1 MVFEHMER
9 VKSTFSIKNLEN
21 LSGIK
26 AHTLRI
32 WEKRYNLLEPER
44 TDTNIRRYS
53 LDSLRKLLNVTLLYN
68 HGFKI
73 SKIASLDASEIPK
86 LVRSI
91 ALKANSEQVSIN
103 AFKLA
108 MINFDYELFDTNYEE
123 ILQHHNF
130 EYLFMNIF
138 MPLMKEL
145 GILWQTGAI
154 SPSHEHF
161 ITNLVKQKIHLQT
174 EYLQK
179 NKYEPNNHPIL
190 FCFFL
195 RTKSTNSVFFI
206 SITYHYQRDIVLFFL
221 DNLYKPP
228 SLQTLYSYET
238 KYYFVSYITVEPS
251 KDEIM
256 PYLQNFY
263 DKILDKQDSKLILF
277 GPQQIAID
285 KETLPEKI
293 EMFRSVESFVFKY
306 FSEDVLV

>member
-1 MVFEHMER
+1 MVIEHMDR

-53 LDSLRKLLNVTLLYN
+53 LDSLRKLLNITLLYN

-73 SKIASLDASEIPK
+73 SKIASLEAVEIPK

-123 ILQHHNF
+123 ILQHHDF
-130 EYLFMNIF
+130 EYLFLNIF

-179 NKYEPNNHPIL
+179 NKFEQNNHAI
-190 FCFFL
+190 F
-195 RTKSTNSVFFI
+195 
-206 SITYHYQRDIVLFFL
+206 VLFLPENEIHELGILYLNYLILSKGYRTIFL
-221 DNLYKPP
+221 GQSLQTS

-256 PYLQNFY
+256 PYLHNFY
-263 DKILDKQDSKLILF
+263 DKILKNQNSKLILF

-293 EMFRSVESFVFKY
+293 ELFRSVESFVFKY

>member
-1 MVFEHMER
+1 MVFEHMDR

-53 LDSLRKLLNVTLLYN
+53 LDSLRKLLNITLLYN

-73 SKIASLDASEIPK
+73 SKIASLETTEIPK

-179 NKYEPNNHPIL
+179 NKFEQKNHPI
-190 FCFFL
+190 F
-195 RTKSTNSVFFI
+195 
-206 SITYHYQRDIVLFFL
+206 VLFLPENEIHELGILYLNYLILSKGYRTIFL
-221 DNLYKPP
+221 GQSLQTS

-238 KYYFVSYITVEPS
+238 RYYFVSYITVEPS

-256 PYLQNFY
+256 PYLHSFY
-263 DKILDKQDSKLILF
+263 NKILENQDSKLILF

-285 KETLPEKI
+285 KEKLPKKI

-306 FSEDVLV
+306 FAEDVLV

>member
-1 MVFEHMER
+1 MDR

-53 LDSLRKLLNVTLLYN
+53 LDSLRKLLNITLLYN

-73 SKIASLDASEIPK
+73 SKIASLDATEIPK

-103 AFKLA
+103 ASKLA

-179 NKYEPNNHPIL
+179 NKFEQKNHPI
-190 FCFFL
+190 F
-195 RTKSTNSVFFI
+195 
-206 SITYHYQRDIVLFFL
+206 VLFLPENEIHELGILYLNYLILSKGHRTIFL
-221 DNLYKPP
+221 GQSLQT
-228 SLQTLYSYET
+228 SCLQTLYSYET

-256 PYLQNFY
+256 PYLHSFY
-263 DKILDKQDSKLILF
+263 SKILENQDSKLILF

-285 KETLPEKI
+285 KEQLPKKI

>member
-1 MVFEHMER
+1 MER

-73 SKIASLDASEIPK
+73 SKIASLDDSEIPK

-179 NKYEPNNHPIL
+179 NKFEPNHPI
-190 FCFFL
+190 F
-195 RTKSTNSVFFI
+195 
-206 SITYHYQRDIVLFFL
+206 VLFLPENEIHELGILYLNYLILSKGYRTIFL
-221 DNLYKPP
+221 GQSLQTS

-238 KYYFVSYITVEPS
+238 NYYFVSYITVEPS

-263 DKILDKQDSKLILF
+263 NKILDKQDSKLILF

-285 KETLPEKI
+285 KEALPEKI

>member
-1 MVFEHMER
+1 MVIEHMER

-73 SKIASLDASEIPK
+73 SKIASLDGSEIPK

-179 NKYEPNNHPIL
+179 NKFDHNNHPI
-190 FCFFL
+190 F
-195 RTKSTNSVFFI
+195 
-206 SITYHYQRDIVLFFL
+206 VLFLPENEIHELGILYLNYLILSKGYRTIFL
-221 DNLYKPP
+221 GQSLQTS

-263 DKILDKQDSKLILF
+263 NKILDKQDSKLILF

-285 KETLPEKI
+285 REALPEKI

>member
-1 MVFEHMER
+1 MER

-73 SKIASLDASEIPK
+73 SKIASLDGSEIPK

-179 NKYEPNNHPIL
+179 NKFEPNNHPI
-190 FCFFL
+190 F
-195 RTKSTNSVFFI
+195 
-206 SITYHYQRDIVLFFL
+206 VLFLPENEIHELGILYLNYLILSKGYRTIFL
-221 DNLYKPP
+221 GQSLQTS

>member
-1 MVFEHMER
+1 MDR

-73 SKIASLDASEIPK
+73 SKIASLDSNEIPK

-123 ILQHHNF
+123 ILQHHDF
-130 EYLFMNIF
+130 EYLFLNIF

-179 NKYEPNNHPIL
+179 NKFDQENHPI
-190 FCFFL
+190 F
-195 RTKSTNSVFFI
+195 
-206 SITYHYQRDIVLFFL
+206 VLFLPENEIHELGILYLNYLILSKGYRTIFL
-221 DNLYKPP
+221 GQSLQTS

-256 PYLQNFY
+256 PYLHNFY
-263 DKILDKQDSKLILF
+263 KNILENQDSKLILF

-293 EMFRSVESFVFKY
+293 EMYRSVESFIFKY
-306 FSEDVLV
+306 FSQDVLV

>member
-1 MVFEHMER
+1 MDR

-53 LDSLRKLLNVTLLYN
+53 LDSLRKLLNITLLYN

-73 SKIASLDASEIPK
+73 SKIASLDATEIPK

-179 NKYEPNNHPIL
+179 NKFEQKNHPI
-190 FCFFL
+190 F
-195 RTKSTNSVFFI
+195 
-206 SITYHYQRDIVLFFL
+206 VLFLPENEIHELGILYLNYLILSKGHRTIFL
-221 DNLYKPP
+221 GQSLQTS

-256 PYLQNFY
+256 PYLHSFY
-263 DKILDKQDSKLILF
+263 SKILENQDSKLILF

-285 KETLPEKI
+285 KEQLPKKI

>member
-1 MVFEHMER
+1 MER

-73 SKIASLDASEIPK
+73 SKIASLDDSEIPK

-179 NKYEPNNHPIL
+179 NKFEPNHPI
-190 FCFFL
+190 F
-195 RTKSTNSVFFI
+195 
-206 SITYHYQRDIVLFFL
+206 VLFLPENEIHELGILYLNYLILSKGYRTIFL
-221 DNLYKPP
+221 GQSLQTS

-256 PYLQNFY
+256 PYLQTFY
-263 DKILDKQDSKLILF
+263 TKILDKQDSKLILF

-285 KETLPEKI
+285 REALPEKI

>member
-1 MVFEHMER
+1 MVIEHMER

-179 NKYEPNNHPIL
+179 NKFEPNNHPI
-190 FCFFL
+190 F
-195 RTKSTNSVFFI
+195 
-206 SITYHYQRDIVLFFL
+206 VLFLPENEIHELGILYLNYLILSKGYRTIFL
-221 DNLYKPP
+221 GQSLQTS